1 MAKDDENLTLP
12 DENEDSEEEKPKKNK
27 IKKEQPR
34 LPIMLE
40 LVYSFALV
48 FTILSGLLVAVVSFL
63 AGCTWI
69 DIFLRTVVSILSV
82 GLLMWLF
89 SVIISNGA
97 IRTMKVLHE
106 EAELELLGIVNGK
119 SMDATFAQNGKEA

>member
-1 MAKDDENLTLP
+1 MAKDNENLTLP
-12 DENEDSEEEKPKKNK
+12 DENEDLEEEKSKKNK

-40 LVYSFALV
+40 LVYSFSLV
-48 FTILSGLLVAVVSFL
+48 FTILSGLVVAVVSFS

-97 IRTMKVLHE
+97 LRTMKVLHE
-106 EAELELLGIVNGK
+106 EAELELLGKVNGK
-119 SMDATFAQNGKEA
+119 SMDAAFAQNGKEA